1 MELKC
6 SDILSQ
12 NNDAYNKHKYRI
24 IANKGGTRST
34 KTWSLLQLMLTIAT
48 SQRVLVSV
56 VSESMPHLRKG
67 AMRDFELI
75 LEGAQAKEDKH
86 YTHNRTGHVYG
97 FPNGGKIEF
106 FSADS
111 YTKVHGAQRD
121 ILFINECNN
130 LEYEIFRQLAIR
142 TSDTIFLDWNPRSR
156 FWFEEHLE
164 GREDCTLIHSTYKD
178 NPFLTPMQI
187 AEIESNRTD
196 SNWWRVYGLGETGS
210 VEGLVY
216 TNWQISQTYPTD
228 YKREFICIDF
238 GFTNDPTAILR
249 VRLSGGELWVQELAY
264 RTGMLNQDIVKCL
277 QNNHV
282 ARGAMIVCDSAEQKS
297 IAEINNLGGYR
308 AVPVAKGRGSVT
320 AGITAVQAYKVN
332 VLQDALGT
340 IDELRNYS
348 WQRDGTSGSYINEPI
363 DRYNHSLDALRYGV
377 TTFLQAVRSY
387 STPRPHIGHIC

>member
-1 MELKC
+1 MKVGAKYI
-6 SDILSQ
+6 DISK
-12 NNDAYNKHKYRI
+12 AYESGVRI

-34 KTWSLLQLMLTIAT
+34 KTWC
-48 SQRVLVSV
+48 VLIFLRKLAINAEQPTLISV
-56 VSESMPHLRKG
+56 VSESVPHLRKG
-67 AMRDFELI
+67 ALRDFENI
-75 LEGAQAKEDKH
+75 LNICNEVEGVNYQR
-86 YTHNRTGHVYG
+86 NRTENSFTFG
-97 FPNGGKIEF
+97 NGKIEF

-187 AEIESNRTD
+187 AEIESNQSD

-216 TNWQISQTYPTD
+216 ANWQISQSYPSD
-228 YKREFICIDF
+228 YKREFYCIDF
-238 GFTNDPTAILR
+238 GFTNDPTAILH
-249 VRLSGGELWVQELAY
+249 VRLSGGELWIHELCY
-264 RTGMLNQDIVKCL
+264 QRGMLNSDIVKVL
-277 QNNHV
+277 KSNNV
-282 ARGAMIVCDSAEQKS
+282 GRSASIVCDSAEQKS
-297 IAEINNLGGYR
+297 IAEINNLGGYH
-308 AVPVAKGRGSVT
+308 AIACTKGKGSIE
-320 AGITAVQAYKVN
+320 AGISMVQAYKLN
-332 VLQDALGT
+332 VTQDSLGT

-348 WQRDGTSGSYINEPI
+348 WRRGIDGNYLNVPV
-363 DRYNHSLDALRYGV
+363 DKYNHALDALRYGV
-377 TTFLQAVRSY
+377 TTFLMARRNVNI
-387 STPRPHIGHIC
+387 PRVQIGRIC

>member
-1 MELKC
+1 MKVGAKYI
-6 SDILSQ
+6 DISK
-12 NNDAYNKHKYRI
+12 AYESGVRI

-34 KTWSLLQLMLTIAT
+34 KTWC
-48 SQRVLVSV
+48 VLIYLRKLAINADKPTLISV
-56 VSESMPHLRKG
+56 VSESVPHLRKG
-67 AMRDFELI
+67 ALRDFENI
-75 LEGAQAKEDKH
+75 LNICNEVEGVNYQR
-86 YTHNRTGHVYG
+86 NRTENSFTFGL
-97 FPNGGKIEF
+97 GKIEF

-178 NPFLTPMQI
+178 NPFLTPMQV
-187 AEIESNRTD
+187 AEIESNQSD

-216 TNWQISQTYPTD
+216 TNWQITHDYPTTF
-228 YKREFICIDF
+228 KREFICIDF
-238 GFTNDPTAILR
+238 GFTNDPTSILR
-249 VRLSGGELWVQELAY
+249 VRLSGGELWVDEIAY
-264 RTGMLNQDIVKCL
+264 RTGMLNQDIVKEL
-277 QNNHV
+277 RD
-282 ARGAMIVCDSAEQKS
+282 AGIGRGAQIVCDSAEQKS
-297 IAEINNLGGYR
+297 IAEINNLGGFR
-308 AVPVAKGRGSVT
+308 AVPVAKGRGSIVS
-320 AGITAVQAYKVN
+320 GITAVQAYKLN
-332 VLQDALGT
+332 VTQRSLGT

-348 WQRDGTSGSYINEPI
+348 WRRDINGNYINEPI